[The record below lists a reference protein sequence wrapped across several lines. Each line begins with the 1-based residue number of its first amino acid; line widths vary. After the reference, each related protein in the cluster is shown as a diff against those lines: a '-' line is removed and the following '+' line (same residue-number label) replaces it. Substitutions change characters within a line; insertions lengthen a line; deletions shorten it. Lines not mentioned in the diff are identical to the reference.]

1 MSKKKSLAWISAF
14 IALALVAPLVLA
26 FERIT
31 DGGFEAVGPANEIF
45 AWPVT
50 NTGAEANWDL
60 VTAPEPVRSGLQ
72 AARFTNVSNTLLG
85 GSYTGVRIRNCID
98 ITTPDPTPAY
108 TDYSFSG
115 YVYVPS
121 DNANFQQ
128 LRVLI
133 RYYTTAGCGGGA
145 SSPIVEDYFDIEIP
159 RDEWFYFRVTA
170 PHQAGRDGMGLWLE
184 TRKTTS
190 AHSVVYFDD
199 LRFYDSTPTAVSL
212 HSFAAQ
218 PAPQQGWLWWSGGMA
233 VTAVAFLI
241 FSRRRRQ

>member
-1 MSKKKSLAWISAF
+1 MITKKSLAWISAF

-26 FERIT
+26 FERIA

-50 NTGAEANWDL
+50 NTGMETTWNL
-60 VTAPEPVRSGLQ
+60 VTAPEPVRTGLQ
-72 AARFTNVSNTLLG
+72 AARLTNTSTTLQSGL
-85 GSYTGVRIRNCID
+85 YNGVRIRNCID

-115 YVYVPS
+115 YVYIPS

-145 SSPIVEDYFDIEIP
+145 SSAIAEDYFDIDIP
-159 RDEWFYFRVTA
+159 RDEWVYFRVTA
-170 PHQAGRDGMGLWLE
+170 PRQAGRDGMGLWLE
-184 TRKTTS
+184 TRKTT
-190 AHSVVYFDD
+190 AANSVVYFDD

-212 HSFAAQ
+212 HSFAVQ
-218 PAPQQGWLWWSGGMA
+218 PDPQQGWLWWGGG
-233 VTAVAFLI
+233 VGITAVFLLYL
-241 FSRRRRQ
+241 RRRRQ